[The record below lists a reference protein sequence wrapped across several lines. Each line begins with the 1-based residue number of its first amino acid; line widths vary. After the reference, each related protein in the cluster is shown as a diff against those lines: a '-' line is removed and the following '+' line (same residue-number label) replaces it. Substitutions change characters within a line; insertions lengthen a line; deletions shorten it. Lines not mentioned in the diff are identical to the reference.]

1 MPKIEVYK
9 CGECGKLKGESN
21 HWWWVG
27 QWQSSPSVPSDQP
40 VFWAAVMDSGTPI
53 AASYDCYCGQ
63 ECVSKALARYMASVG
78 QPKEAA

>member
-9 CGECGKLKGESN
+9 CGECGKIRGESN
-21 HWWWVG
+21 HWWWAGRYDATVE
-27 QWQSSPSVPSDQP
+27 
-40 VFWAAVMDSGTPI
+40 FAVRPMDSAPHPDN
-53 AASYDCYCGQ
+53 SECYCGQ